1 MSEKNFN
8 EKIQEAIDSQ
18 NYGELSKS
26 LQNLVTDAVT
36 SALGELGDE
45 VNKAADIIAGRKPVD
60 RRPDYMKQKSRPVIP
75 AQNPWMNDFDRRAID
90 YLQTKDLNGE
100 NIYSSGGLS
109 RLRGWLLA
117 GIGLGGVFGC
127 VTGLLVL
134 MIVGAFAH
142 VGMAPVKIIL
152 AIMAVLFGVMTGKGV
167 GILSRLKRFKNY
179 IKAIG
184 KKTHISI
191 RELSGVAGKKQKD
204 TLKDIQG
211 MIRDNMFMQGNLD
224 QQNQNL
230 YVTEDAYK
238 EYLEQL
244 RQIQNEKE
252 MAEIQR
258 MMGEQ
263 RVQEEKAEMDTL
275 PPEVQKILLDGKNYL
290 EMFRTSN
297 AAIEDEIVSQ
307 KIAGLEGMTAQ
318 IFGYVKE
325 HPQAAAET
333 RKLMKYYL
341 PTTQKLL
348 ESYQKLTE
356 AEESGL
362 HPDQIPNIQRSKRE
376 IEETLDTLN
385 QAFARLFDNL
395 YQDTSMDISADI
407 SVLNTLLAQEGLVGE
422 DIRKKEVGE
431 EKGQVLQTY

>member
-8 EKIQEAIDSQ
+8 EKIQDAIDSQ
-18 NYGELSKS
+18 NYSELSKS
-26 LQNLVTDAVT
+26 LQNLVTEAVT
-36 SALGELGDE
+36 DALGELGDE
-45 VNKAADIIAGRKPVD
+45 VNKAADIIAGRRPID
-60 RRPDYMKQKSRPVIP
+60 RRPDYMKQKSRPTIP
-75 AQNPWMNDFDRRAID
+75 AQNPWMSDFDRRAID

-117 GIGLGGVFGC
+117 GIGMGGVLGC
-127 VTGLLVL
+127 LTGLLIL

-152 AIMAVLFGVMTGKGV
+152 AIMAVLFGVMTGRGF

-179 IKAIG
+179 IKTIG
-184 KKTHISI
+184 KKTRISI
-191 RELSGVAGKKQKD
+191 RELAGVSGKKEKD
-204 TLKDIQG
+204 TVKDIQE
-211 MIRDNMFMQGNLD
+211 MIKDNMFLQGKLD
-224 QQNQNL
+224 LEKKNL

-238 EYLEQL
+238 EYVDQMN
-244 RQIQNEKE
+244 QIKE
-252 MAEIQR
+252 ETLQAEIQR

-263 RVQEEKAEMDTL
+263 KAQEEKAEMENL
-275 PPEVQKILLDGKNYL
+275 PPEVQRILTDGMSYIA
-290 EMFRTSN
+290 MFRNSN
-297 AAIEDEIVSQ
+297 DAIEDEAVSQ

-325 HPQAAAET
+325 HPQAATET

-356 AEESGL
+356 AENSGL
-362 HPDQIPNIQRSKRE
+362 HPDQIPNIQKSKKE

-422 DIRKKEVGE
+422 DIRNKEVGE